1 MNPVYRITIIS
12 VQITRY
18 LFGTR
23 YVEHALE
30 VIKTQ
35 YIQIPYQ

>member
-1 MNPVYRITIIS
+1 MNPVYPITITS
-12 VQITRY
+12 VQITWY

-30 VIKTQ
+30 MTKTQ